1 MEEFSILLIKNL
13 KAKNYLPKVTR
24 NDLIFQIASSSD
36 HVSIRNLRNVRLNN
50 FESIIAVVLT
60 KIRRKHD
67 REEHGDSNAH
77 VRFTVQ

>member
-13 KAKNYLPKVTR
+13 KAKNYLRKVTR
-24 NDLIFQIASSSD
+24 NNLIFQIASSSD

-67 REEHGDSNAH
+67 PC
-77 VRFTVQ
+77 

>member
-24 NDLIFQIASSSD
+24 NDFTFQIASSSN
-36 HVSIRNLRNVRLNN
+36 HVSIRNLCNVRLNN
-50 FESIIAVVLT
+50 FEPIIEVVLT

-67 REEHGDSNAH
+67 RVSWHPKNA
-77 VRFTVQ
+77 

>member
-67 REEHGDSNAH
+67 REE
-77 VRFTVQ
+77 TW

>member
-13 KAKNYLPKVTR
+13 KAKNYLRKVTR

-67 REEHGDSNAH
+67 REE
-77 VRFTVQ
+77 TW